1 MLLSL
6 KRSLHKSVLFFPVR
20 PLENSYRKLKNIS
33 MFLRK
38 HGEKFIQSSPC
49 FFRKEKIHFYRFK
62 LESKT
67 LPLAT
72 GFQPSSPFNTS
83 SG

>member
-1 MLLSL
+1 
-6 KRSLHKSVLFFPVR
+6 
-20 PLENSYRKLKNIS
+20 

-62 LESKT
+62 LESK
-67 LPLAT
+67 AE
-72 GFQPSSPFNTS
+72 FNLQMQQNS
-83 SG
+83 D

>member
-20 PLENSYRKLKNIS
+20 PLENSYRKYKNIS

-49 FFRKEKIHFYRFK
+49 FLEKKKYIFI
-62 LESKT
+62 
-67 LPLAT
+67 A
-72 GFQPSSPFNTS
+72 SS
-83 SG
+83 

>member
-6 KRSLHKSVLFFPVR
+6 KRSLHNRVIFPVR
-20 PLENSYRKLKNIS
+20 PLRKFVQKIKKHLDV
-33 MFLRK
+33 LRK

-83 SG
+83 FG